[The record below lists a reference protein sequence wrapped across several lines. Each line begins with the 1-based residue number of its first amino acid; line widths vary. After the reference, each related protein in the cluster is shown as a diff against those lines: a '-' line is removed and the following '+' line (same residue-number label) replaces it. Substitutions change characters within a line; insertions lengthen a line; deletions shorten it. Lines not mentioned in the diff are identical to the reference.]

1 MQKKSVKIFNFGLPR
16 TGTTSF
22 HLFMKEN
29 GYKTV
34 HTNDGFI
41 NKCFPKDYFEFI
53 QDSNN
58 LDNNL
63 IKKYI
68 SDNEVFSDLPW
79 YSYKLRKKIIEKYK
93 NNPNVYFVATTRKKE
108 DWIRS
113 IKTIIPH
120 IKSESEKQFH
130 EMEYNGIL
138 KEGVTDDKLSVFFD
152 EFHSNM
158 DKNII
163 LLSLENTKSI
173 KKNLSKITKIN
184 LDIEYPISNKS
195 DYNR

>member
-1 MQKKSVKIFNFGLPR
+1 MSIYSNSSTPLPLGVTMAPDGSTLFNQYSAPTLSPSQQNFQEMTQFNYENFMTDDSNAPLETISDLMPMQRKSVKIFNFGLPR
-16 TGTTSF
+16 SGTTSF

-41 NKCFPKDYFEFI
+41 NKCFPTDYFEFI

-63 IKKYI
+63 IEKYI

-130 EMEYNGIL
+130 
-138 KEGVTDDKLSVFFD
+138 
-152 EFHSNM
+152 
-158 DKNII
+158 
-163 LLSLENTKSI
+163 
-173 KKNLSKITKIN
+173 
-184 LDIEYPISNKS
+184 
-195 DYNR
+195 